1 MTRIRWATLAMVT
14 VAGVIGIAGP
24 AAATTPVASVQ
35 SAFPDCDSLQQQID
49 ALQARI
55 DALQEL
61 LSTATPAQKPG
72 LIKRIGQ
79 LEVKLG
85 ALERQLPTCT
95 PSA

>member
-1 MTRIRWATLAMVT
+1 MTRIRWATLALAT
-14 VAGVIGIAGP
+14 VAGVVGIAGP
-24 AAATTPVASVQ
+24 AAAATPVASVQ

-49 ALQARI
+49 AVRARI
-55 DALQEL
+55 DVLQEL

-79 LEVKLG
+79 LEVTLG
-85 ALERQLPTCT
+85 KLERQLPTCT